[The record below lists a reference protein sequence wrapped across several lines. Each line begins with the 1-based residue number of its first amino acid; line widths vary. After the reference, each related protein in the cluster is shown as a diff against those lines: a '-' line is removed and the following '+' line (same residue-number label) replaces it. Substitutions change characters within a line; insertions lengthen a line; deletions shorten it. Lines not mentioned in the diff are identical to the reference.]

1 MAKNIQYQFNYTG
14 TGYLD
19 SKMSVSSIDELIAK
33 WDFEG
38 QSVSMP
44 SAFVGSNGV
53 PYPVDF
59 WLIPYGDIDKWEIKT
74 MPSIESDEDLEKFK
88 DFINEFKEIA
98 GYYPLSEGAE
108 ILVNGETYSFLIDEN
123 DKATYVSSQ
132 ETIDGLIS
140 DTVENAVGEAVNK
153 VTSGASE
160 AFDTLKEVEEWIKS
174 TPNFTDF
181 VKKQYVDEKI
191 AELEVNFNWIDADEN
206 GTHKVKNWRG
216 SRENYEFLLKNN
228 ALDSW
233 TRYSVIDIVGEEK
246 VITEYFGDNQISELT
261 GQLLPVKSILQ
272 TVEEA
277 EVVPYNRYLIG
288 EDGVGYSI
296 YECLFDSENNLRWR
310 IGPFDYRHG
319 VRVVDK
325 GLKNYIYYDNMLR
338 TYDDIDGGVF

>member
-1 MAKNIQYQFNYTG
+1 
-14 TGYLD
+14 
-19 SKMSVSSIDELIAK
+19 
-33 WDFEG
+33 
-38 QSVSMP
+38 
-44 SAFVGSNGV
+44 
-53 PYPVDF
+53 
-59 WLIPYGDIDKWEIKT
+59 
-74 MPSIESDEDLEKFK
+74 LEKFK
-88 DFINEFKEIA
+88 EFVNEFHEEA
-98 GYYPLSEGAE
+98 GYYPLAEGTE
-108 ILVNGETYSFLIDEN
+108 ILVNGETYTFSIDEN
-123 DKATYVSSQ
+123 KEATYVSSQ
-132 ETIDGLIS
+132 ETMDDLIA
-140 DTVENAVGEAVNK
+140 DTVENAVEEAVNK

-160 AFDTLKEVEEWIKS
+160 AFDTLKEVEEWIKT

-191 AELEVNFNWIDADEN
+191 AELEANFNWIDADEN

-216 SRENYEFLLKNN
+216 SREKYEFLLKNN

-233 TRYSVIDIVGEEK
+233 TRYSVVDVIGEEK
-246 VITEYFGDNQISELT
+246 IITEYFGVNQISELT

-319 VRVVDK
+319 VRVIDK

-338 TYDDIDGGVF
+338 TYDDVDGGVF